1 MFWFK
6 KREDRYVTKRE
17 FEELTDDV
25 RSLQV
30 RLRKLRAR
38 HLAEDNADAH
48 SETVDLRQQA
58 AAVLQESRDTT
69 VSIGTDRAS
78 LNRLM
83 LQRKR

>member
-1 MFWFK
+1 MFWFRK
-6 KREDRYVTKRE
+6 ASDRYVKRAE
-17 FEELTDDV
+17 FDELTDDV

-48 SETVDLRQQA
+48 AETLDLRQQA
-58 AAVLQESRDTT
+58 AAVLQNSQEIATS
-69 VSIGTDRAS
+69 VGADRTQ

-83 LQRKR
+83 LAKKR

>member
-1 MFWFK
+1 MWPFK
-6 KREDRYVTKRE
+6 KREDRYVTHRE

-38 HLAEDNADAH
+38 HLAEENTDAH
-48 SETVDLRQQA
+48 AETLDLRHQA
-58 AAVLQESRDTT
+58 AAVLQDQSEIASS
-69 VSIGTDRAS
+69 VGADRLQ

-83 LQRKR
+83 LAKKR

>member
-1 MFWFK
+1 MWPFK
-6 KREDRYVTKRE
+6 NRNDRYVKRVE

-48 SETVDLRQQA
+48 AETVDLRAQA
-58 AAVLQESRDTT
+58 AKVLEEQAEVSTT
-69 VSIGTDRAS
+69 IGADRLQ

-83 LQRKR
+83 LAKKR